1 MKQGGR
7 GEMDKVK
14 QLPEQIKSIWRIRA
28 VIDLLITLIIAVPF
42 FVWSKVAP
50 TSVEPWLSII
60 SLVIAAFGVVDF
72 LFQLAIIP
80 YHYKFWTYY
89 IDDRQVELH
98 HGFFFRKQII
108 IPIAR
113 VQNVTLI
120 QGPIIRLKQLQK
132 VKVVTAAGSEDIA
145 GLKQEEA
152 NELKELIMKL
162 AKEARNDI

>member
-1 MKQGGR
+1 
-7 GEMDKVK
+7 MDKVK
-14 QLPEQIKSIWRIRA
+14 QLPAEIKSIWRIRA
-28 VIDLLITLIIAVPF
+28 AIGLVIVLLIAVPF
-42 FVWSKVAP
+42 FIWGLLAP
-50 TSVEPWLSII
+50 AFMQPWLYGIT
-60 SLVIAAFGVVDF
+60 LVIAIYGVLEF
-72 LFQLAIIP
+72 LFQLAIVP

-120 QGPIIRLKQLQK
+120 QGPIIRLKHLQK
-132 VKVVTAAGSEDIA
+132 VKVVTAAGAEDIA
-145 GLKQEEA
+145 GLKLEEA
-152 NELKELIMKL
+152 DNLKELIMKL